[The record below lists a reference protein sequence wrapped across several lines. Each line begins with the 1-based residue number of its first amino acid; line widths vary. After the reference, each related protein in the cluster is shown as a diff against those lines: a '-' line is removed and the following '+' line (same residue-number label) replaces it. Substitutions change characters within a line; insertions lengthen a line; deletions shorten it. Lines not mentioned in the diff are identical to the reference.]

1 MKAII
6 LILLSIMTLNN
17 CSDSVLRSR
26 KNVNRRNLPPGKLFE
41 GPQLKAAQSIFDE
54 NNVEL
59 TNVIKAHPEII
70 NQLSDK
76 EEDNGY
82 TLLHYAALLEN
93 MKAMESLLQNGADPN
108 IIMPQ
113 GLPVKHAVA
122 LNDYNML
129 DLLLK
134 YHATLN
140 PAVGV
145 NPLSDAMVLG
155 DENVERKMINYL
167 LEHGAD
173 INHVSYNGGNI
184 MEDATRDDLDLASY
198 FLEKGGQPVIA
209 GTNLSPMANYI
220 QYKEKQKNERSL
232 PDSPYYQKLFVL
244 KKQLT
249 EKYNVQFPYQKDT
262 IEEAKLRIKLYENLS
277 PKDKI
282 SVNFKKNY
290 GENRYQE
297 DLAIVKGK

>member
-6 LILLSIMTLNN
+6 LILLSIMTLTN

-26 KNVNRRNLPPGKLFE
+26 KNINRRNLPPAKLFE

-54 NNVEL
+54 DHEEL
-59 TNVIKAHPEII
+59 LHAIKAHPEVI

-76 EEDNGY
+76 GEDNGY

-93 MKAMESLLQNGADPN
+93 MKAMESLLQSGADPN

-122 LNDYNML
+122 LNNYDML
-129 DLLLK
+129 NLLLK

-173 INHVSYNGGNI
+173 INNVSYNGGNI
-184 MEDATRDDLDLASY
+184 MEDATRDNLDLASY

-209 GTNLSPMANYI
+209 GTHLSPMADYI
-220 QYKEKQKNERSL
+220 QYKEKQKNERNL
-232 PDSPYYQKLFVL
+232 PDSPYYQKLSAL
-244 KKQLT
+244 KKQLI
-249 EKYNVQFPYQKDT
+249 EKYNVQFPYKKDT
-262 IEEAKLRIKLYENLS
+262 VEEAKLRIKLYENLS

-297 DLAIVKGK
+297 DLTIVKGK

>member
-1 MKAII
+1 M
-6 LILLSIMTLNN
+6 
-17 CSDSVLRSR
+17 
-26 KNVNRRNLPPGKLFE
+26 FE

-54 NNVEL
+54 DHEEL
-59 TNVIKAHPEII
+59 LHAIKAHPEVI

-76 EEDNGY
+76 GEDNGY

-93 MKAMESLLQNGADPN
+93 MKAMESLLQSGADPN

-122 LNDYNML
+122 LNNYDML
-129 DLLLK
+129 NLLLK

-173 INHVSYNGGNI
+173 INNVSYNGGNI
-184 MEDATRDDLDLASY
+184 MEDAARDNLDLASY

-209 GTNLSPMANYI
+209 GTHLSPMADYI
-220 QYKEKQKNERSL
+220 QYKEKQKNERNL
-232 PDSPYYQKLFVL
+232 QDSPYYQKLSAL
-244 KKQLT
+244 KKQLI
-249 EKYNVQFPYQKDT
+249 EKHNVQFPYKKDT
-262 IEEAKLRIKLYENLS
+262 VEEAKLRIKLYENLS

-297 DLAIVKGK
+297 DLTIVKGK